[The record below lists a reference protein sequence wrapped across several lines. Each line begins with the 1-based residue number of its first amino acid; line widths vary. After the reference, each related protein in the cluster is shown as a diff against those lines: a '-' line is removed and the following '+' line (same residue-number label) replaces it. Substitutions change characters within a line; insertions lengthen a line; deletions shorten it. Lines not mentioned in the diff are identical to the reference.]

1 MPGKASVGALSRAA
15 ASGLSEVFLAR
26 QRRRKSW
33 NSGLHEWASLR
44 SGMPLVVIKKRAWV
58 FHTRGGKRLKLLS
71 SQLSEE
77 LSHIP

>member
-1 MPGKASVGALSRAA
+1 MSRTA

-58 FHTRGGKRLKLLS
+58 FHTRGINIAA
-71 SQLSEE
+71 
-77 LSHIP
+77 IPALRREHVP